1 MIVLDTTILAY
12 AAGGDHPLR
21 DHSLRLLEA
30 IADGRIEGTTT
41 VEVIQELVHVR
52 ARRLGRADA
61 ARAGRS
67 YAELLAPLLVM
78 REETVESALLIFER
92 VDSLG
97 AFDAFLAASAMIG
110 KADALV
116 SADRSFS
123 SVPGLRHVAPGTA
136 EFDRLLDA

>member
-1 MIVLDTTILAY
+1 MLAY

-61 ARAGRS
+61 ARAGKS

-78 REETVESALLIFER
+78 REETVESALRIFER

-123 SVPGLRHVAPGTA
+123 SVPGLRHVAPGTV